1 MIAKN
6 SILKL
11 MMVKFKISTLNS
23 ISFFLFFYLTLI
35 IGFFYG
41 ENLNYGSY
49 NDWVSGNHQIIK
61 DFSNNFTYT
70 LLNFDSYGHR
80 HSPVYLIFLSLFI
93 DLGLDFQQVR
103 LVHLHLCISLIVI
116 FYKCLRLVFSNIN
129 NNYLV
134 LLSLIIFL
142 SPTFRSLAIW
152 PDSRIP
158 GLIFFVLTIY
168 FFLKFRK
175 TNNPKYTWYTCTSL
189 VVSSY
194 ISPNFSIFFP
204 YFFFFFFKKIKF
216 KELSFLL
223 IFNFLAS
230 LPILYYIFILDVN
243 FLTAGKTP
251 NLNNGTIDF
260 SFNLSNK
267 IMIISSIIFF
277 HLSPILIMNNFFKQ
291 FKNFLLKKLIILI
304 PLLVCLVYFFDYQL
318 SYTGGGVFFILS
330 NLLFNN
336 NYLFYI
342 GSIFFISFVLYIASL
357 NLNNFFLLA
366 LLIIS
371 NIQNTIYHKYYEPMI
386 LIMFFTLIKYPEVEN
401 LLKKKKNIF
410 YLYFLSFTYI
420 LMRVFK
426 INYLV

>member
-1 MIAKN
+1 M
-6 SILKL
+6 
-11 MMVKFKISTLNS
+11 KFKFFTVNNI
-23 ISFFLFFYLTLI
+23 FFLLFLYLTLI
-35 IGFFYG
+35 IGFIYG

-49 NDWVSGNHQIIK
+49 GDWIGANDDLIK
-61 DFSNNFTYT
+61 NFSNDFTYT
-70 LLNFDSYGHR
+70 FLNFDSYGHR
-80 HSPVYLIFLSLFI
+80 HSPIYLIFLSLFL
-93 DLGLDFQQVR
+93 DLGLDIDQVR
-103 LVHLHLCISLIVI
+103 FVHLHFCISLIVI
-116 FYKCLRLVFSNIN
+116 FYKCLRLIFTNIN
-129 NNYLV
+129 KNYLL

-168 FFLKFRK
+168 FFLKFK
-175 TNNPKYTWYTCTSL
+175 ITNNIKYTWYTCISL

-204 YFFFFFFKKIKF
+204 YFFFFFLKKVKF
-216 KELSFLL
+216 KELSFLI

-251 NLNNGTIDF
+251 YLNNESIDF
-260 SFNLSNK
+260 SFNLSDK

-277 HLSPILIMNNFFKQ
+277 HLSPILFMDNFFNQ
-291 FKNFLLKKLIILI
+291 FKNFLLKKFIILI
-304 PLLVCLVYFFDYQL
+304 PFLICLIYFFNYQL
-318 SYTGGGVFFILS
+318 SYTGGGVFFQLS
-330 NLLFNN
+330 NLLFDN
-336 NYLFYI
+336 NYFFYI
-342 GSIFFISFVLYIASL
+342 GSLFFVSFTLYISSFS
-357 NLNNFFLLA
+357 LNNFFLLT
-366 LLIIS
+366 LLIVS

-386 LIMFFTLIKYPEVEN
+386 LILFFTLIKYPEVEN
-401 LLKKKKNIF
+401 FLKKKKNIF
-410 YLYFLSFTYI
+410 YLYFLSFIYI

>member
-1 MIAKN
+1 M
-6 SILKL
+6 
-11 MMVKFKISTLNS
+11 KFKILTLNNV
-23 ISFFLFFYLTLI
+23 SFFLFLYLTLI
-35 IGFFYG
+35 IGFFFG

-49 NDWVSGNHQIIK
+49 GDWVGGNREPIK

-70 LLNFDSYGHR
+70 FLNFDSYGHR
-80 HSPVYLIFLSLFI
+80 HSPVYLIFLSFFF
-93 DLGLDFQQVR
+93 DLGLNLNQIR
-103 LVHLHLCISLIVI
+103 LVHLHLCISLIAI
-116 FYKCLRLVFSNIN
+116 FYQCLRLIFISIN
-129 NNYLV
+129 NNHLF

-152 PDSRIP
+152 PDSRLP
-158 GLIFFVLTIY
+158 GLVFFVLTIY
-168 FFLKFRK
+168 FFLKFK
-175 TNNPKYTWYTCTSL
+175 ITNNIRYTWYTCISL
-189 VVSSY
+189 VVASY
-194 ISPNFSIFFP
+194 ISPNFSVFFI
-204 YFFFFFFKKIKF
+204 YFFFFFLKKVKF
-216 KELSFLL
+216 KELSFLI

-243 FLTAGKTP
+243 FLAAGKTP
-251 NLNNGTIDF
+251 NLNNESINF
-260 SFNLSNK
+260 SFNLSDK
-267 IMIISSIIFF
+267 LMIISSIIFF
-277 HLSPILIMNNFFKQ
+277 HLSPILIMDNFFNQ
-291 FKNFLLKKLIILI
+291 FKNFLNKRFIILVS
-304 PLLVCLVYFFDYQL
+304 LVVCLVYFFNYQL

-330 NLLFNN
+330 NLLFDN

-357 NLNNFFLLA
+357 NLNNFSLLA

-401 LLKKKKNIF
+401 LLKKKKNIL
-410 YLYFLSFTYI
+410 YLYLLSFTYI

>member
-1 MIAKN
+1 M
-6 SILKL
+6 
-11 MMVKFKISTLNS
+11 KFKILTLNNV
-23 ISFFLFFYLTLI
+23 SFFLFLYLTLI

-49 NDWVSGNHQIIK
+49 GDWVGSNREPIK
-61 DFSNNFTYT
+61 DFANDFTYT

-80 HSPVYLIFLSLFI
+80 HSPVYLIFLSLFL
-93 DLGLDFQQVR
+93 DLGLDLNQIR
-103 LVHLHLCISLIVI
+103 ILHLHLCISLIVI
-116 FYKCLRLVFSNIN
+116 FYQCLRLIFTNIN
-129 NNYLV
+129 NNYLF
-134 LLSLIIFL
+134 LLSMIIFL

-152 PDSRIP
+152 PDSRMP

-175 TNNPKYTWYTCTSL
+175 TNKLKYSWYTCISL

-204 YFFFFFFKKIKF
+204 YFFFFFLKKIKF
-216 KELSFLL
+216 KELSFLI

-243 FLTAGKTP
+243 FLAAGKTP
-251 NLNNGTIDF
+251 YLNNENINF

-267 IMIISSIIFF
+267 LMIISSIIFF

-291 FKNFLLKKLIILI
+291 FKNFLLKKMIILI
-304 PLLVCLVYFFDYQL
+304 PLVLCLIYFFNYQL
-318 SYTGGGVFFILS
+318 SFTGGGIFFILS

-342 GSIFFISFVLYIASL
+342 GSFFFIGFVVYIASL
-357 NLNNFFLLA
+357 NINNFFLLT
-366 LLIIS
+366 LLIVS
-371 NIQNTIYHKYYEPMI
+371 NIQNTIYHKYYEPLI
-386 LIMFFTLIKYPEVEN
+386 LIMFFTLIQYPKVEN
-401 LLKKKKNIF
+401 LLKKRNNIL
-410 YLYFLSFTYI
+410 YLYLLSFIYI

>member
-1 MIAKN
+1 
-6 SILKL
+6 
-11 MMVKFKISTLNS
+11 VKFKFFTVNNI
-23 ISFFLFFYLTLI
+23 FFLLFLYLTLI
-35 IGFFYG
+35 IGFIYG

-49 NDWVSGNHQIIK
+49 GDWIGANHDLIK
-61 DFSNNFTYT
+61 NFSNDFTYT
-70 LLNFDSYGHR
+70 FLNFDSYGHR
-80 HSPVYLIFLSLFI
+80 HSPIYLIFLSLFL
-93 DLGLDFQQVR
+93 DLGLDIDQVR
-103 LVHLHLCISLIVI
+103 FVHLHFCISLIVI
-116 FYKCLRLVFSNIN
+116 FYKCLRLIFTNIN
-129 NNYLV
+129 KNYLL

-168 FFLKFRK
+168 FFLKFK
-175 TNNPKYTWYTCTSL
+175 ITNNIKYTWYTCISL

-204 YFFFFFFKKIKF
+204 YFFFFFLKKVKF
-216 KELSFLL
+216 KELSFLI

-251 NLNNGTIDF
+251 YLNNESIDF
-260 SFNLSNK
+260 SFNLSDK

-277 HLSPILIMNNFFKQ
+277 HLSPILFMDNFFNQ
-291 FKNFLLKKLIILI
+291 FKNFLLKKFIILI
-304 PLLVCLVYFFDYQL
+304 PFLICLIYFFNYHL
-318 SYTGGGVFFILS
+318 SYTGGGVFFQLS
-330 NLLFNN
+330 NLLFDN
-336 NYLFYI
+336 NYFFYI
-342 GSIFFISFVLYIASL
+342 GSLFFVSFTLYISSFS
-357 NLNNFFLLA
+357 LNNFFLLT
-366 LLIIS
+366 LLIVS

-386 LIMFFTLIKYPEVEN
+386 LILFFTLIKYPEVEN
-401 LLKKKKNIF
+401 FLKKKKNIF
-410 YLYFLSFTYI
+410 YLYFLSFIYI